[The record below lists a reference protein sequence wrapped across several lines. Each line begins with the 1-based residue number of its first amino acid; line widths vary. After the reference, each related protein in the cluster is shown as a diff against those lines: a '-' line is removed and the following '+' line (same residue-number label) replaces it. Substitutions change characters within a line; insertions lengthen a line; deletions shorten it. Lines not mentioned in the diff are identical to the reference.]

1 MDFALKLAELTP
13 DTQLQAWVAE
23 QFEIV
28 KTQLAERDAKLAE
41 RDTEFHAAKLKT
53 QALVLV
59 LVLEL
64 AHLRRMRFGQSSEA
78 INSSAWGLV

>member
-13 DTQLQAWVAE
+13 DTQAQAWVAE

-28 KTQLAERDAKLAE
+28 TTKLAERDAKLAE
-41 RDTEFHAAKLKT
+41 RDTELHAAKLKT
-53 QALVLV
+53 QALV

>member
-28 KTQLAERDAKLAE
+28 TTQLAERD
-41 RDTEFHAAKLKT
+41 TELHAAKLKT
-53 QALVLV
+53 QA

-64 AHLRRMRFGQSSEA
+64 AHLRRMRFGQSS
-78 INSSAWGLV
+78 

>member
-28 KTQLAERDAKLAE
+28 TTKLAERDAKLAE

-53 QALVLV
+53 QALV